1 MKISNY
7 DTIILMGE
15 KRIRLFFFALLL
27 LFFSLDFYISLMIHL
42 EEADNTALY
51 VILYSLHGVTI
62 IAYSYVIFGTK
73 QKLIISQFLM
83 GIAVIVIALTLF
95 VVLLFLLLGNK
106 YLTIFLCSVIFLF
119 LLALVRWVLIIIN
132 YHNFKTSIKLGTSL
146 FISVGAGGV
155 GSLFARDIK
164 IRFGEA
170 AELPVLIFCLAAI
183 SAVIGFLG
191 IFCINRYVLARKAE
205 FDGQIEFLE

>member
-1 MKISNY
+1 MYNH

-15 KRIRLFFFALLL
+15 KRIRIFFFALLL

-51 VILYSLHGVTI
+51 AILYSLHGVTI
-62 IAYSYVIFGTK
+62 IAYSYVMFGTK

-106 YLTIFLCSVIFLF
+106 YLTIFICSVIFLF
-119 LLALVRWVLIIIN
+119 FLALVRWVLIKIN
-132 YHNFKTSIKLGTSL
+132 YHNFKTSVKLGTSIL
-146 FISVGAGGV
+146 ISVGAGGV
-155 GSLFARDIK
+155 GSLFARYIK
-164 IRFGEA
+164 VQFGEV
-170 AELPVLIFCLAAI
+170 AELPVVIFCLAAM
-183 SAVIGFLG
+183 STVIGFLG
-191 IFCINRYVLARKAE
+191 VFGINRYVLAKKAE
-205 FDGQIEFLE
+205 FDSQIEYLE